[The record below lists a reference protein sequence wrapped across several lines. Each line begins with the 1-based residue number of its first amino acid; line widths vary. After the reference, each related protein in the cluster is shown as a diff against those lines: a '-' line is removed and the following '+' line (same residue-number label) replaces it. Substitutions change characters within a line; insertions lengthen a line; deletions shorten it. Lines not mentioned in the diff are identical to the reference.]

1 MSAMAIAAG
10 GAMGALMRFWVSS
23 GLYSLLGRDFPYG
36 TLVVNT
42 LGCALMGLLYVIVL
56 ERFANAQ
63 WQAVLMIGFLGAF
76 TTFSTFSLETLHLIN
91 AGEQTKALLNIV
103 LSIAFCLCATWM
115 GMLLGKQIA

>member
-1 MSAMAIAAG
+1 MSAIAVAAG

-23 GLYSLLGRDFPYG
+23 GLYAMLGREFPYG

-42 LGCALMGLLYVIVL
+42 LGCALMGFLYVIVL

-63 WQAVLMIGFLGAF
+63 WQAILMVGFLGAF

-103 LSIAFCLCATWM
+103 LSIVFCLSATWM
-115 GMLLGKQIA
+115 GMFLAKQIA

>member
-1 MSAMAIAAG
+1 MSAMAVAAG

-23 GLYSLLGRDFPYG
+23 GLYALLGREFPYG

-42 LGCALMGLLYVIVL
+42 LGCALMGFLYVIVL

-63 WQAVLMIGFLGAF
+63 WQAILMIGFLGAF

-103 LSIAFCLCATWM
+103 LSIVFCLCATWM